1 MVNPPLCI
9 VQARLHSTR
18 IPNKMLALVH
28 GKPLLWYGWRA
39 ACDVF
44 GDNNTVIAVPHLDLP
59 AFHRELPDA
68 NWYAYLGEENDV
80 LGRFHACAHNFR
92 HHPETTIIRI
102 TPDDFPID
110 PLREQCTLA
119 QLDSWHAHVK
129 DPHLREHIGHLY
141 PKRLEINEMA
151 DLEELRSRLG

>member
-9 VQARLHSTR
+9 VQARLESTR
-18 IPNKMLALVH
+18 IPRKMLQDVH

-39 ACDVF
+39 SCDLFAYV
-44 GDNNTVIAVPHLDLP
+44 VIAVPQSDV
-59 AFHRELPDA
+59 
-68 NWYAYLGEENDV
+68 EEFAKAIPNAWWFGYDGDVNDV
-80 LGRFHACAHNFR
+80 LGRFHACAHKYR
-92 HHPETTIIRI
+92 HHPATTIVRI

-129 DPHLREHIGHLY
+129 DPELREHIGHLY
-141 PKRLEINEMA
+141 PKRLEINTPE
-151 DLEELRSRLG
+151 DLEALRLRLR